1 VTEIS
6 RKEMFDVLNDF
17 YSKILEPR
25 FDRMEKRLDGHDQK
39 FDDLTRHLDQIYSRF
54 ERLEMEYHAINGAI
68 DRLDEHIGKIEIQ
81 LKEMATGFNR
91 EVSTK
96 ELLEKEVALLKERIS
111 NLQNR
116 VETIE
121 RELRTR

>member
-1 VTEIS
+1 MTEIS
-6 RKEMFDVLNDF
+6 TKEMFGVLSDF
-17 YSKILEPR
+17 YTRILEPR
-25 FDRMEKRLDGHDQK
+25 FDRIEKTLEGHDQK
-39 FDDLTRHLDQIYSRF
+39 FDDLTHHLDQIYLKI
-54 ERLEMEYHAINGAI
+54 ERLEMEYHAINAAI
-68 DRLDEHIGKIEIQ
+68 DRLDEHIGKVEIQ
-81 LKEMATGFNR
+81 LREMTTGFKR
-91 EVSTK
+91 EVSAK